1 MYEISTFPDRLKEAQ
16 VAPIHKKNSVLEK
29 GNYRPVSV
37 LPAISKNFEN
47 AIEAQLESGYIEEKE
62 KLFSSNSGWLFFIS
76 KILGWSPST
85 LI

>member
-1 MYEISTFPDRLKEAQ
+1 MVSINIDLIVSNMFSQEAQ

-47 AIEAQLESGYIEEKE
+47 AIE
-62 KLFSSNSGWLFFIS
+62 
-76 KILGWSPST
+76 P
-85 LI
+85 